1 MSLQSTES
9 FIAFKPVVSDD
20 AYTPA
25 NTAIINATTANLKA
39 AGYDVIT
46 GANTSAVTSGGWVT
60 RADPIVP
67 DRVALVHSAAT
78 GAAASTGS
86 VSAHVRKKLGV
97 SQKNIIGGFSLF
109 VPAEYVASPIGAV
122 VPVLTVTAS
131 PSSLTTWNAS
141 EEIFRVSSDLSIR
154 YGTAA
159 PLSSKQVV
167 PGRINFFE
175 YRLTDTEIRV
185 WLDDTLVLQAVVQVI
200 RDAVA
205 INMFNGGAVN
215 GSSGVSGV
223 PGRWAIGNWYNL
235 LEDEI
240 YPNVR
245 LGPSTRIIGS
255 RPTADVVAEFVRPA
269 GAPSNA
275 SVARQDIVANPTQSL
290 QASAPGVQDVYTG
303 TDTATSTASMV
314 HAVAVR
320 VMAASLDA
328 TPHTL
333 RPIIRT
339 AAGTDAIAARGL
351 TFGALPPLP
360 VGDTIRAMDVRP
372 TDKRIFA
379 VGDGSSVWMTPPNGD
394 GTSWTKVRGDASAV
408 ICTHIRFRPD
418 GTGLIGLSD
427 GRFYTLAPGSETP
440 VLVTPTGSIA
450 ACSGMTVT
458 PAGTFITACA
468 LTGTNYTRR
477 ITDVNAATYQLV
489 ALNPLAA
496 SPIVGIACARDGRI
510 VLTTNATNAAINV
523 AYSVNDGVSY
533 ATSNRAAGLPA
544 NSFGCDGTTFFASGY
559 YPGYDAKSTDGI
571 TWTTWVPAPS
581 VAAGSNLQPD
591 FLRGDETTPG
601 GGGMVACA
609 GNGAVIR
616 WVKENSTPYQTANP
630 LAPAR
635 YFGAAYLGNG
645 VWIFGGLNGNLAR
658 FRPEPQDV
666 NLPGFSGF
674 LPTFNVAVINPDTGA
689 MFTPA
694 EAAATQFGMRAT
706 S

>member
-339 AAGTDAIAARGL
+339 AAGTDALATRGL
-351 TFGALPPLP
+351 TFGALTPL
-360 VGDTIRAMDVRP
+360 VTNENIMAMDTRP
-372 TDKRIFA
+372 TDQRVFA
-379 VGDGSSVWMTPPNGD
+379 VGTNNSIWMTPANGD
-394 GTSWTKVRGDASAV
+394 GTSWTKLSLAASTAT
-408 ICTHIRFRPD
+408 CTHIRFRAD
-418 GTGLIGLSD
+418 GTGIVMRNDGLMYV
-427 GRFYTLAPGSETP
+427 FAPGSDVPT
-440 VLVTPTGSIA
+440 LVTPPNLLPTLGL
-450 ACSGMTVT
+450 TVT
-458 PAGTFITACA
+458 AAGTFITLHVIGAS
-468 LTGTNYTRR
+468 TYTRR
-477 ITDVNAATYQLV
+477 MT
-489 ALNPLAA
+489 NPVVGPYTLI
-496 SPIVGIACARDGRI
+496 SPFGAIAGAFIGIASAKDGRI
-510 VLTTNATNAAINV
+510 VVVTNATGTAMNV
-523 AYSVNDGVSY
+523 ANSVNDGLSF
-533 ATSNRAAGLPA
+533 TLSNRQAALAPVA
-544 NSFGCDGTTFFASGY
+544 FASDGTTFFASGY
-559 YPGYDAKSTDGI
+559 YPTYDSKSTDGV
-571 TWTTWVPAPS
+571 TWTTWVPAPNASAGANVFAS
-581 VAAGSNLQPD
+581 VMK
-591 FLRGDETTPG
+591 GDETG
-601 GGGMVACA
+601 SGGGMVAA
-609 GNGAVIR
+609 GGNIIR

-630 LAPAR
+630 VAGTF
-635 YFGAAYLGNG
+635 YGAALMSDGT
-645 VWIFGGLNGNLAR
+645 WIFGGAAGILAR

-666 NLPGFSGF
+666 KLPGFSGF